1 MFDGRP
7 VFANVR
13 NPDTEHAGI
22 PKIQNYYLNPPSTP
36 PSLSTLKN
44 FSDKITPCKNAQ
56 ISLKFIFVEYEFT
69 FRELFAKFRKFDL
82 QI

>member
-22 PKIQNYYLNPPSTP
+22 PKIQNYYLVAPPP

-56 ISLKFIFVEYEFT
+56 ISLKFIFAEYEFT
-69 FRELFAKFRKFDL
+69 FRELFVKFRKFDL